1 MNAEAAFSSVIGTL
15 GENVNAKLTI
25 TNNADSVSVSG
36 SGSAGLAC
44 SRMEKI
50 HR

>member
-36 SGSAGLAC
+36 SGAQVLPAAEW
-44 SRMEKI
+44 RKI